1 MSPPCR
7 SFPSASRF
15 SRPERRPH
23 ATWTC
28 EPASLRVAALFRVSP
43 GSGRSVGFHRRTPA
57 LSFGSLQHIE
67 ETRSRPFAGIQSRS
81 LRLQGLVTLLA
92 FCSPRVPAGF
102 VSPRRRS
109 WDSPFEAFPLL
120 RVSRHSCRKGPT
132 CRSLF
137 WLPFQWDGIP
147 LERPPAPTTGF
158 RPRNKSLVFD
168 DPEGPPQTGCS
179 PGFSP
184 F

>member
-1 MSPPCR
+1 MPFVPVGFAVFSTR
-7 SFPSASRF
+7 VPSARDLDVRTRLSSGCSALQSF
-15 SRPERRPH
+15 FRP
-23 ATWTC
+23 
-28 EPASLRVAALFRVSP
+28 
-43 GSGRSVGFHRRTPA
+43 GRSGGFHRRTPA

-81 LRLQGLVTLLA
+81 LRLQGLATLVA
-92 FCSPRVPAGF
+92 CCSPRVPAGF

-120 RVSRHSCRKGPT
+120 RVSRHSCREAPT

-179 PGFSP
+179 LGFSP